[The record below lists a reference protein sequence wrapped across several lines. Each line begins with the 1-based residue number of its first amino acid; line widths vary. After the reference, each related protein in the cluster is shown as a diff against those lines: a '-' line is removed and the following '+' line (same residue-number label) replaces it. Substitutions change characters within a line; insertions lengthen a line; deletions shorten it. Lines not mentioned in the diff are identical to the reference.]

1 MLGLPKNPVHFRIA
15 RRPFIAATH
24 SADSPAQPPWRGKGP
39 LRILLLL
46 VTAALVAGFAANF
59 GIARDYGYLRASIL
73 TGAAGGHYHTLA
85 TRLADRAKRR
95 HGTLSVIPTA
105 GSIEN
110 VSRLTSGQAHCSE
123 MFALIQDGTP
133 VSADAR
139 LELLGRLP
147 EPESLLL
154 LGKPGNAF
162 HTFADLRGA
171 SIGVG
176 PQGSGTAY
184 LMHQLFQDSDL
195 RQLDIKLSY
204 HELSEQTRLVA
215 QGKLD
220 LAAVVMQED
229 AEFLR
234 KIIRQENLD
243 IVAPADFQGLVG
255 RFPWLSLGRIP
266 AGRYDLVRPV
276 PAVDKQVARL
286 STLVIASPCAQRADR
301 IALLMLLGA
310 ELPGFVRANPP
321 SSTGSATVV
330 PLAPEAQQFFLNG
343 EPNIADRYFPW
354 LVNLLSPAYWVY
366 LVMAVTILF
375 NATTIFS
382 RFFLWRIDATRDKL
396 ETALKELV
404 NPRLTHRQ
412 MRAVPADHV
421 IATPERRATAQSI
434 LDRLLALRARCQRQA
449 SSIVTPLGDEMYYR
463 YQQFLIDEAT
473 NTLAA
478 LLQNAS
484 SDKGA
489 GLTNRRPA
497 SRSE

>member
-1 MLGLPKNPVHFRIA
+1 MRGLPNNLFHYREA
-15 RRPFIAATH
+15 RQPFI
-24 SADSPAQPPWRGKGP
+24 SAKRPNLRSPAAWRGKAF
-39 LRILLLL
+39 LRVLLLL
-46 VTAALVAGFAANF
+46 VAAVLAAAVAANF
-59 GIARDYGYLRASIL
+59 GIARDYGYLRASVL
-73 TGAAGGHYHTLA
+73 TGSAGGHYYTLA
-85 TRLADRAKRR
+85 MRLAQRAKRG
-95 HGTLSVIPTA
+95 HGSLTVIPTA

-110 VSRLTSGQAHCSE
+110 VSRLTSAQTHCTE

-154 LGKPGNAF
+154 LGRPGNAF

-176 PQGSGTAY
+176 PEGSGTAY

-204 HELSEQTRLVA
+204 HELAEQTQLVA

-220 LAAVVMQED
+220 LAAVVMQEN
-229 AEFLR
+229 AEFLHNV
-234 KIIRQENLD
+234 IRQGGLD
-243 IVAPADFQGLVG
+243 IVAPADFQGLVA
-255 RFPWLSLGRIP
+255 RYPWLSLGSIP
-266 AGRYDLVRPV
+266 AGRYDLIRPL
-276 PAVDKQVARL
+276 PAADKQVARMN
-286 STLVIASPCAQRADR
+286 TLVVANPCAQRADR

-366 LVMAVTILF
+366 LVMAVTVLF

-382 RFFLWRIDATRDKL
+382 RFFLWR
-396 ETALKELV
+396 
-404 NPRLTHRQ
+404 
-412 MRAVPADHV
+412 
-421 IATPERRATAQSI
+421 
-434 LDRLLALRARCQRQA
+434 
-449 SSIVTPLGDEMYYR
+449 
-463 YQQFLIDEAT
+463 
-473 NTLAA
+473 
-478 LLQNAS
+478 
-484 SDKGA
+484 
-489 GLTNRRPA
+489 
-497 SRSE
+497 